1 VCDFCKSDTQ
11 TRISG
16 LFYAKSNRAWYFV
29 RGEREGVRG
38 GDSGWKC
45 IHIKTDQY
53 LSSQGHS
60 IHFSVFDG
68 AIRIR
73 IQILY
78 LLRCMSQQQQNID
91 GVDLEMGSIKISAG
105 IRQEEEIESEIWRVT
120 MSFVD
125 IAIEDKIFPIISP
138 SLAAAAALMATHRVL
153 GLHEWNES
161 LSQYT
166 GYSKET
172 VAVFADKLV
181 ARWPPQP
188 STRCTLPLWNRIKN
202 WLTTTPVF
210 LRSLAPHMRQKR
222 GCVWMLQYHTFT
234 VAKESY
240 PHSTEDTQ
248 RSFQVKGGVEP
259 SSQQL

>member
-1 VCDFCKSDTQ
+1 
-11 TRISG
+11 
-16 LFYAKSNRAWYFV
+16 
-29 RGEREGVRG
+29 
-38 GDSGWKC
+38 
-45 IHIKTDQY
+45 
-53 LSSQGHS
+53 
-60 IHFSVFDG
+60 
-68 AIRIR
+68 
-73 IQILY
+73 
-78 LLRCMSQQQQNID
+78 MSQQQQNID

-202 WLTTTPVF
+202 WLTNDTRFFAFTC
-210 LRSLAPHMRQKR
+210 APYEAKTWLCLDASISHVYRGKR
-222 GCVWMLQYHTFT
+222 ELSALHRRHTE
-234 VAKESY
+234 VVS
-240 PHSTEDTQ
+240 S
-248 RSFQVKGGVEP
+248 KGRGRTKLTAALGVYR
-259 SSQQL
+259 LV